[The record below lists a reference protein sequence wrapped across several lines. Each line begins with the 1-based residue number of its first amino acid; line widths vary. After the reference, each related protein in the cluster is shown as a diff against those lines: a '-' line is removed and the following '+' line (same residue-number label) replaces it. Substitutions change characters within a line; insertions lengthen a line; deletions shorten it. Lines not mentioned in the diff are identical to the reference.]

1 MGSEDEG
8 DGVLITA
15 VEVGDAG
22 SLVFIARDVTP
33 PKTSRPRV
41 DDKPSVLL
49 FYRDLN
55 RERGLIRDSSL
66 VGTEVLEVRRV
77 RNDLPFPV
85 TGPCHS

>member
-1 MGSEDEG
+1 MVMIWLLECEATCELRDLVPVGSEDEG

-22 SLVFIARDVTP
+22 SLVFIARNMTP
-33 PKTSRPRV
+33 PQASRPRV

-55 RERGLIRDSSL
+55 RES
-66 VGTEVLEVRRV
+66 
-77 RNDLPFPV
+77 
-85 TGPCHS
+85 

>member
-8 DGVLITA
+8 DGVLIAA

-22 SLVFIARDVTP
+22 SLVFIARDVAP
-33 PKTSRPRV
+33 PQASRPRV

-55 RERGLIRDSSL
+55 RES
-66 VGTEVLEVRRV
+66 
-77 RNDLPFPV
+77 
-85 TGPCHS
+85 

>member
-1 MGSEDEG
+1 MMWWWMVWEATCELRDLVPVGSEDEG
-8 DGVLITA
+8 DGLLISR

-33 PKTSRPRV
+33 PQASRPRV

-55 RERGLIRDSSL
+55 RKG
-66 VGTEVLEVRRV
+66 
-77 RNDLPFPV
+77 
-85 TGPCHS
+85 